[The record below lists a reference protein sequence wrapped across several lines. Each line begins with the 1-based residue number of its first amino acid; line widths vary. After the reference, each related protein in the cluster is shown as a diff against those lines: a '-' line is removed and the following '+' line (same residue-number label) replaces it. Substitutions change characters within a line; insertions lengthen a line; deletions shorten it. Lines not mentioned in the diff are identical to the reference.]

1 MPHDIPVE
9 AMLPSSSH
17 NSSTSGTI
25 MHGCGFC
32 GRLLRSILYFF
43 VILCCMLF
51 LLFSQYAQS
60 KKGLCNKSNSA
71 TSCFCFKIK
80 SPTAKAGGFVVLF
93 FYCEKI
99 YLSFLQKIAPTKKEV
114 APLHTNSTLNTPSI
128 VVTKG
133 LPISLCQTRLMP
145 ASVAK

>member
-1 MPHDIPVE
+1 MKMPHDIPVE

-93 FYCEKI
+93 FI
-99 YLSFLQKIAPTKKEV
+99 VKKSICLFCKKLRQ
-114 APLHTNSTLNTPSI
+114 PKKRLHHST
-128 VVTKG
+128 
-133 LPISLCQTRLMP
+133 QTAR
-145 ASVAK
+145 